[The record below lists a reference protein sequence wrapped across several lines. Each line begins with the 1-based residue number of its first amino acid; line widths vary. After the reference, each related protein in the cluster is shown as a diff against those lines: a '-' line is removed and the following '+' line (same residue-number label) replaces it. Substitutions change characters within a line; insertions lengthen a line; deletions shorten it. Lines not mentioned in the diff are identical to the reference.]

1 MAYRNEDL
9 ERAIDTRLQA
19 ALSAAL
25 DVVEARWSA
34 VEAQALT
41 DPVAYYRGFR
51 TLLLDTPSSSFPIVI
66 TWAHQRTPQGGVK
79 SRMQDVRAQVSIQA
93 WIVGHTEAI
102 VNAVA
107 HRYAEAIIDI
117 LQEQKVVGTWTQL
130 NFEPEVE
137 QTQSIIHLRAGT
149 SGDLPT

>member
-1 MAYRNEDL
+1 
-9 ERAIDTRLQA
+9 
-19 ALSAAL
+19 
-25 DVVEARWSA
+25 
-34 VEAQALT
+34 
-41 DPVAYYRGFR
+41 
-51 TLLLDTPSSSFPIVI
+51 
-66 TWAHQRTPQGGVK
+66 
-79 SRMQDVRAQVSIQA
+79 MQDVRAQVSIQA

-149 SGDLPT
+149 SGDYENANDIDYLRMVEVSVVFTEIGL